1 MTVLV
6 SADPEDASQRTR
18 EIRADRHLMLVVL
31 VPALGEVLEQS
42 ALDVAV
48 LRPMRLRQVVVFMR
62 LQRAAETALDAV
74 RSHLQKGWMDERL

>member
-48 LRPMRLRQVVVFMR
+48 VRPLRLRQVVVFMR
-62 LQRAAETALDAV
+62 LQRAAETALDTI
-74 RSHLQKGWMDERL
+74 RLTCKKVG